1 MTEFSY
7 ENQGTNTYLVY
18 EIKESEQIDSLTL
31 GMIVNNKIPGFSNT
45 VYTQINEKKLLKYSI
60 TSKISANEF
69 FSGTVTKKRLLG
81 VFKSIVKGFI
91 SAEDYMIDANS
102 LILDAKYVYCNV
114 SSCEAEL
121 ICLPLKAPDDIK
133 TDLKVFFKNIMFRTS
148 FDQKENCDY
157 IAVIINYLNSNS
169 PFSIYEFKN
178 VLESIDDNAD
188 KIQKKKSTIKNTTSN
203 NVNEIKEDKIKV
215 KKPLESRPV
224 VQKSP
229 TPAYPLKN
237 EPPVVNKSV
246 QKPVSV
252 VEQNTNEQEISLFYL
267 LQHYN
272 KDNATLYKAQKKRK
286 KHNNT
291 ESKSVPLN
299 TQFAVPGINNNIN
312 IQKKPLNSFN
322 SGTHS
327 NILNRNSL
335 NNDGIKNDIQQENIQ
350 HLNANFGETTVL
362 SQTNDV
368 IAETTVLVP
377 EKRQSPYLIRIKN
390 SERVIIN
397 KPVFN
402 IGKEKSY
409 VDYFIGDNAAVS
421 RSHAKVL
428 MRDNKFYVVD
438 TNSTNHTY
446 VNGKQINSNIEV
458 EISNGDKLSFA
469 NEDFEF
475 KLF

>member
-69 FSGTVTKKRLLG
+69 FAGTVTKKRLLG

-102 LILDAKYVYCNV
+102 LILDMEYVYCDV

-121 ICLPLKAPDDIK
+121 ICLPLKVLDDRE
-133 TDLKVFFKNIMFRTS
+133 TDLKGFFKNIMFSTS

-169 PFSIYEFKN
+169 PFSIYEFQN
-178 VLESIDDNAD
+178 TLESIDDNTD

-215 KKPLESRPV
+215 KKPLESRPA

-246 QKPVSV
+246 QKPISAVK
-252 VEQNTNEQEISLFYL
+252 QNTNEKEISLFYL

-272 KDNATLYKAQKKRK
+272 KDNAALYKAQKKRK
-286 KHNNT
+286 KHNNID
-291 ESKSVPLN
+291 SRSVPLN

-312 IQKKPLNSFN
+312 IQKKPLNSSD
-322 SGTHS
+322 SGIYS
-327 NILNRNSL
+327 NISNRNSL
-335 NNDGIKNDIQQENIQ
+335 NNDGMKNGIQQENIQ

-362 SQTNDV
+362 SQAGGAV
-368 IAETTVLVP
+368 AETTVLASD
-377 EKRQSPYLIRIKN
+377 KCQSPYLIRLKN
-390 SERVIIN
+390 SERVMIN

-421 RSHAKVL
+421 RSHAKIL
-428 MRDNKFYVVD
+428 IRDNKVYVVD

-475 KLF
+475 RLF